1 MSFLTCWR
9 LRRWLTRYA
18 DGELPAAERGIV
30 DRHLADCEACLRRVR
45 IEAAVRGSLRDR
57 TARAGSTAWLAR
69 PELPA
74 LPAGGGWHPRRTAL
88 AAGLVI
94 LLVFWGSRWLGPV
107 RVEAV
112 GVISDSHCNGVHRP
126 PEAPDVDP
134 PACIQG
140 CLRMGA
146 RLVFV
151 SGGMTYTIRNHDVG
165 HLTTDAGRMVR
176 VSGTADGE
184 QLTLSRI
191 NPVR

>member
-1 MSFLTCWR
+1 
-9 LRRWLTRYA
+9 LTRYA
-18 DGELPAAERGIV
+18 DGELPAAERTIV

-45 IEAAVRGSLRDR
+45 IEQAVRGSLRDR

-74 LPAGGGWHPRRTAL
+74 LSAGGAWYARRTAV
-88 AAGLVI
+88 AAGLVV
-94 LLVFWGSRWLGPV
+94 LLVFMGSRWLGPV

-126 PEAPDVDP
+126 PEAPEVDP
-134 PACIQG
+134 STCISG
-140 CLRMGA
+140 CLRKGA
-146 RLVFV
+146 HLVFV
-151 SGGMTYTIRNHDVG
+151 SDGMTYTIRNHDFVK
-165 HLTTDAGRMVR
+165 LTTDAGRAVR

-184 QLTLSRI
+184 QLTLARI